1 MQCSGC
7 QTENR
12 DGRRFC
18 TKCGA
23 PLAVVCAA
31 CGFANDPTDQ
41 FCGGCGAPLR
51 APPSAA
57 PPKFA
62 SPDAYTPRHLAEKIL
77 TSKASLEGERKQ
89 VTVLFVDVS
98 GFTAISERL
107 DPEDVH
113 GFMRR
118 AFELMLAEVHR
129 YEGTVNQFLGDGIM
143 ALFGAPV
150 AHEDHARRAV
160 HAALGIRQ
168 ALDAYQDELRAA
180 HGVTFRVRQGL
191 NTGLVVVGSIGDDL
205 RMDYTAVGDTTN
217 VAARMQQGAGA
228 GHVVVSEATHRLVSG
243 YFEMQ
248 PLGALALKGKA
259 EAMPAWD
266 VVSAHLARTRFELDA
281 DRGLTPLVGRE
292 RELDLLQDAF
302 ARSAAGQAHTVFV
315 VGEAGIGKSR
325 LLHEFHQR
333 VGDRATWLE
342 GRCLSFGH
350 AMPFHPLI
358 DLLRRHFEIG
368 ESDPDAAIIER
379 IEAAVSGLGEDLRP
393 IIPYLR
399 SLLGVDPGDPVVA
412 RMNPQLR
419 RGEIVEAVARLIG
432 GGARLRP
439 QVILIE
445 DLHWIDNA
453 SEELLVALAD
463 AVAALPVLL
472 VFTYRTGYRHPFGE
486 RTYHV
491 RIAPAALSA
500 SDTARIAEGV
510 LATPRLPAEIVE
522 LLARAG
528 EGNPFYVEEV
538 VRSLRESGAIRETAD
553 GYVVAARLDTV
564 VVPST
569 IQDVIMARIDRLEE
583 GPKRTLQL
591 ASVIGREFTRGLLGQ
606 LAAAGEPLDAALRE
620 LKAIELIRETQRVP
634 EPAYAFR
641 HALTQDVA
649 YHSLLRERRKELH
662 HRIGRAIEELH
673 ADRIAEHHAI
683 LAHHFSRAE
692 VWDKALAQ
700 LLAAG
705 KQAIRAHALRD
716 ALVLY
721 RQARAAA
728 DQLGAQVPVGE
739 RLAIRRT
746 CANLLYT
753 VGDYAEAQREA
764 DDLLSLAR
772 EAGDRA
778 VEAEALVQ
786 GAWATVWMEDFPG
799 GLARAGRAI
808 DLGAAAGAEA
818 GLSGG
823 LLVTGMVYAVTGAH
837 ERAEAELQRAR
848 AIAQS
853 ARDVALQSQTQG
865 FLGFL
870 RNWHGRYE
878 EALALS
884 SEGIQAGREHPQLL
898 AVLTRNLFTQ
908 GVARTGLGNYD
919 AGLQALEEG
928 LQLCEKLDNELEI
941 NRLLNT
947 LGMVYMQCG
956 AFDAGLAFS
965 TRGLELA
972 RRSSHATGFER
983 VAFNLVD
990 QADGFLSRGDLALA
1004 ADVLDEAVHIVQH
1017 PPESRWM
1024 TWRYE
1029 THCWVSLGE
1038 LALARGDV
1046 ERAERHANQALEIAV
1061 PTRSRKYECRAWRLK
1076 GDAAL
1081 RRRALGEAEDA
1092 LRRALRP
1099 GPRDQGAARAVAQ
1112 PRRDGPPPRGAGRRR
1127 RRAAGLSGGAGHRRP
1142 RQDVPAAPGAAGRV
1156 RAHSGNSRDRRARG
1170 ARRLTPL
1177 S

>member
-1 MQCSGC
+1 MQCPGC
-7 QTENR
+7 HTENR
-12 DGRRFC
+12 EGRRFC

-23 PLAVVCAA
+23 PLAVACAA

-41 FCGGCGAPLR
+41 FCGGCGAPLG
-51 APPSAA
+51 APPSKA
-57 PPKFA
+57 PSTFA

-98 GFTAISERL
+98 GFTAISSRL

-118 AFELMLAEVHR
+118 AFERMLAEVHR

-217 VAARMQQGAGA
+217 VAARMQQAAGP

-248 PLGALALKGKA
+248 SLGALALKGKA
-259 EAMPAWD
+259 EAVPAWD
-266 VVSAHLARTRFELDA
+266 VVSAHLTRTRFEVDV

-302 ARSAAGQAHTVFV
+302 ARSAAGQGHIVFV

-325 LLHEFHQR
+325 LLHELHQR

-350 AMPFHPLI
+350 AIPFHPLI
-358 DLLRRHFEIG
+358 DLLRRHFEIDG
-368 ESDPDAAIIER
+368 SDPDAAIIER
-379 IEAAVSGLGEDLRP
+379 IEAAVSRLGEDLRP
-393 IIPYLR
+393 ITPYLR
-399 SLLGVDPGDPVVA
+399 SLLGVDPGDPAVA

-419 RGEIVEAVARLIG
+419 RAEIVEAVVRLIG
-432 GGARLRP
+432 GGARFRP
-439 QVILIE
+439 QVLVIE

-500 SDTARIAEGV
+500 QDTARIAEGV
-510 LATPRLPAEIVE
+510 LATPRLSAEIAE
-522 LLARAG
+522 MLARAG

-538 VRSLRESGAIRETAD
+538 VRSLRESGVIRETAG
-553 GYVVAARLDTV
+553 GYVAAARLDTV

-583 GPKRTLQL
+583 APKRTLQL
-591 ASVIGREFTRGLLGQ
+591 ASVIGREFTRRLLDQ
-606 LAAAGEPLDAALRE
+606 LATAGEPLDPALRE

-662 HRIGRAIEELH
+662 QRIGCAIEELH
-673 ADRIAEHHAI
+673 ADRIGEHHAI

-692 VWDKALAQ
+692 VWEKALAQ

-705 KQAIRAHALRD
+705 QQAVRAFALRD
-716 ALVLY
+716 ALALY
-721 RQARAAA
+721 GQAQAAA
-728 DQLGAQVPVGE
+728 DQLGAQVPVDQ
-739 RLAIRRT
+739 RLAIRR
-746 CANLLYT
+746 ARAGLLYT
-753 VGDYAEAQREA
+753 VGDYAEAQRAA
-764 DDLLSLAR
+764 DDLLSMAR
-772 EAGDRA
+772 EAGNRA

-786 GAWATVWMEDFPG
+786 GAWSTVWMEDFPG
-799 GLARAGRAI
+799 GLERAGRAI
-808 DLGAAAGAEA
+808 DLGATAGAEA

-823 LLVTGMVYAVTGAH
+823 LLVSGMVYAVTGRH

-848 AIAQS
+848 GIAGS
-853 ARDVALQSQTQG
+853 ARDVTLHSSAAG

-884 SEGIQAGREHPQLL
+884 SEGVQAGREHPQLL
-898 AVLTRNLFTQ
+898 AVLTRSLWTQ
-908 GVARTGLGNYD
+908 GVAATGLGDYD
-919 AGLQALEEG
+919 AGLRALEEG

-965 TRGLELA
+965 RRGLEIA
-972 RRSSHATGFER
+972 RRSRHATGFER

-990 QADGFLSRGDLALA
+990 QADGFLARGDLALA
-1004 ADVLDEAVHIVQH
+1004 SGVLDEAVHIVQH

-1024 TWRYE
+1024 TWRYS

-1038 LALARGDV
+1038 LALTRGDI
-1046 ERAERHANQALEIAV
+1046 ERAERYANQALEIAV
-1061 PTRSRKYECRAWRLK
+1061 PTRSRKYESRAWRVK
-1076 GDAAL
+1076 GDVAL
-1081 RRRALGEAEDA
+1081 RRPQLGEAEDA
-1092 LRRALRP
+1092 FRRALALAAEI
-1099 GPRDQGAARAVAQ
+1099 GEPREQWLNHAAMARLLEA
-1112 PRRDGPPPRGAGRRR
+1112 RRDRAGARQAY
-1127 RRAAGLSGGAGHRRP
+1127 RAAQAIV
-1142 RQDVPAAPGAAGRV
+1142 DRV
-1156 RAHSGNSRDRRARG
+1156 RTSLRHPELRAG
-1170 ARRLTPL
+1170 LERLPVL
-1177 S
+1177 REISERAALDG

>member
-1 MQCSGC
+1 MQCSAC

-12 DGRRFC
+12 EGRRFC
-18 TKCGA
+18 TKCGG
-23 PLAVVCAA
+23 PLAVACAA

-41 FCGGCGAPLR
+41 FCGGCGAALR
-51 APPSAA
+51 APPREA

-107 DPEDVH
+107 DPEDIH

-168 ALDAYQDELRAA
+168 ALDAYQDELRAT
-180 HGVTFRVRQGL
+180 HGITFRVRQGL

-217 VAARMQQGAGA
+217 VAARMQQAAGP
-228 GHVVVSEATHRLVSG
+228 GHVVASEATHRLVAG
-243 YFEMQ
+243 YFEMES
-248 PLGALALKGKA
+248 LGALALKGKA

-266 VVSAHLARTRFELDA
+266 VVSAHLARTRFELDT

-350 AMPFHPLI
+350 AIPFHPLI

-368 ESDPDAAIIER
+368 EFDPDAAIIDR

-399 SLLGVDPGDPVVA
+399 SLLGVDPGDPAVS

-419 RGEIVEAVARLIG
+419 RAEIVEAVARLIG

-439 QVILIE
+439 QVIVIE

-500 SDTARIAEGV
+500 QDAARIAEGV

-538 VRSLRESGAIRETAD
+538 VRSLRESGAIRATAD
-553 GYVVAARLDTV
+553 GYVMAARLDTV

-583 GPKRTLQL
+583 VPKRTLQL
-591 ASVIGREFTRGLLGQ
+591 ASVIGREFPRGLLDR
-606 LAAAGEPLDAALRE
+606 LAATGEPLDGALRD

-692 VWDKALAQ
+692 IWDKAVAQ

-705 KQAIRAHALRD
+705 KEAIKAHALRD
-716 ALVLY
+716 ALALY
-721 RQARAAA
+721 GQAQAAA
-728 DQLGAQVPVGE
+728 DQLGAQIPVGE
-739 RLAIRRT
+739 QLAIRRT
-746 CANLLYT
+746 RANLLYS
-753 VGDYAEAQREA
+753 VGDYAEAQRAA

-772 EAGDRA
+772 EAGNRA

-799 GLARAGRAI
+799 GLERAGRAV
-808 DLGAAAGAEA
+808 DLGATAGAEA

-823 LLVTGMVYAVTGAH
+823 LLVTGMVHALTGEH
-837 ERAEAELQRAR
+837 ERAEAELQRGR
-848 AIAQS
+848 AIARS
-853 ARDVALQSQTQG
+853 TRDVAYHGTLG

-884 SEGIQAGREHPQLL
+884 SEGIQAGREHPQFLP
-898 AVLTRNLFTQ
+898 VLTRSLFTQ
-908 GVARTGLGNYD
+908 GVARTGLGDYD

-928 LQLCEKLDNELEI
+928 LQLSEKLGNEVEI

-947 LGMVYMQCG
+947 LGMLYMQCG

-965 TRGLELA
+965 TRGLEIA

-1024 TWRYE
+1024 TWRYS
-1029 THCWVSLGE
+1029 THCWVNLGE
-1038 LALARGDV
+1038 LALARGDAA
-1046 ERAERHANQALEIAV
+1046 RAERHANQALEIAV
-1061 PTRSRKYECRAWRLK
+1061 PTRSRKYEIRAWRVK

-1081 RRRALGEAEDA
+1081 RRGKLDEAEDA
-1092 LRRALRP
+1092 LRRALALALEI
-1099 GPRDQGAARAVAQ
+1099 GEPREQWLNHAARGRLLAARGDAAGARLAYRVAQ
-1112 PRRDGPPPRGAGRRR
+1112 DVVDRVRTSLRHPELRAGFERVPVIHEIAE
-1127 RRAAGLSGGAGHRRP
+1127 RAAPDG
-1142 RQDVPAAPGAAGRV
+1142 
-1156 RAHSGNSRDRRARG
+1156 
-1170 ARRLTPL
+1170 
-1177 S
+1177 